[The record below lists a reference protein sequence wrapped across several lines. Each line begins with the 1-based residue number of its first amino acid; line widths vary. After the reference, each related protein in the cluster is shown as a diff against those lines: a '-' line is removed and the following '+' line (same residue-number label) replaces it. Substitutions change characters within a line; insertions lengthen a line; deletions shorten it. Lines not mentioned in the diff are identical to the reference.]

1 MRARQP
7 CLSLDSGS
15 ATDVFDVIRRS
26 AVGPRLGRA
35 EGWRRSRARK
45 TFGWEVRLRF
55 SRAVTYRLGTVVVA
69 GALAILAFSQGT
81 QWWNVV
87 GAVLTGIAIAD
98 VIIVIAATW
107 FRLRHRSES

>member
-1 MRARQP
+1 
-7 CLSLDSGS
+7 
-15 ATDVFDVIRRS
+15 
-26 AVGPRLGRA
+26 
-35 EGWRRSRARK
+35 
-45 TFGWEVRLRF
+45 
-55 SRAVTYRLGTVVVA
+55 LGTVVVA